1 MRYDDIKELL
11 DEVEESLLVIKN
23 KYEEVTLSKDVQEI
37 AKPKILA
44 TMVQLRSCLDYCMK
58 DISEIV
64 LKQNGGKQYFPYT
77 DTKRR
82 FKEKIKSDYP
92 KLRNENPNVYA
103 ILESVQ
109 DFNNTEY
116 SWLSLLCRKA
126 NKNKH
131 DSLIKQSR
139 QDNFTIDIP
148 GFIKIENSTNVIVEN
163 CAVGFGN
170 DLIPLNFTIDENGQS
185 SDLKLLDKRLS
196 AERID
201 WVTFNIEGTDKD
213 VLEFLTKCTR
223 EIRCMVE
230 KLYKELTNQITN
242 H

>member
-11 DEVEESLLVIKN
+11 EEVEDSLLVIKN
-23 KYEEVTLSKDVQEI
+23 KYDEVIVSKDVQEV

-44 TMVQLRSCLDYCMK
+44 AMVQLRSCLDYCMK
-58 DISEIV
+58 DINDVI
-64 LKQNGGKQYFPYT
+64 LKQNGKVYFPYA
-77 DTKRR
+77 DTKKR
-82 FKEKIKSDYP
+82 FKEKIQNDYP
-92 KLRNENPNVYA
+92 KLRNRNPKIFA

-116 SWLSLLCRKA
+116 PWLSLLCRKA

-131 DSLIKQSR
+131 DSLIKQKRKDNYAFEIPGAVKLENCTNAFMSNV
-139 QDNFTIDIP
+139 DVVYGTEHVPVNFTINE
-148 GFIKIENSTNVIVEN
+148 K
-163 CAVGFGN
+163 
-170 DLIPLNFTIDENGQS
+170 GQS
-185 SDLKLLDKRLS
+185 PDFKSLDKRLS

-213 VLEFLTKCTR
+213 VLEFLTKSMS
-223 EIRCMVE
+223 EIRCMTE
-230 KLYKELTNQITN
+230 KLYKELTN